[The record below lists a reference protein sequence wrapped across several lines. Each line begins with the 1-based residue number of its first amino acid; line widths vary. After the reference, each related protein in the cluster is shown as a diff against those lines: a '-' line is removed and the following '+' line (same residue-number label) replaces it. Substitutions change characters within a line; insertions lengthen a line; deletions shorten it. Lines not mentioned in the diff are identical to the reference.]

1 MSIGIQSTHF
11 AERNPRRVIPP
22 KACQRLD
29 TEHPADQNSDVL
41 EVKKEIPVKTHRY
54 SNLSSSTGVA
64 IARALFIL
72 AGTTLS
78 MALSTAALGGAGGT
92 SGRSASPNASADNF
106 NTGPT
111 VDTTSAIVQL
121 TGAPVSTYP
130 GTKPSPGRK
139 INFNGTAVRSYRAQ
153 LGAERNAFRNWLQA
167 NAHKVVITSQ
177 YDISLNAVAVQLN
190 GTSLATI
197 AAAPMVE
204 QVQYNA
210 LYHPDLSQS
219 YQVINASDAWAAAGG
234 RSNAGAGIKIGD
246 IDTGID
252 QNHPFFDPT
261 GFSYPAGFPKCDAA
275 DSTTHTRNTN
285 CKYVSP
291 KIIVAKVF
299 YNKAAVSG
307 LDAEAVQDHGSHT
320 AGIAAGVTGKTA
332 VVQGVSITDMS
343 GIAPGAWLGS
353 YNVFPGNVAN
363 ARSEDILNAVDAAIA
378 DGMDVLNL
386 SLGGSPRLGTA
397 SGTDVLSI
405 GLDDAVDAGLVV
417 AVAAGNSGPGT
428 KTVESP
434 GRAPKVITA
443 GGSTNQHF
451 IGEPFTYPSGA
462 ATTIGA
468 AVGDFPALPTSSYF
482 LFDTGNTACTSVSSS
497 ASGKLAVVNRGTCTF
512 STKVRNAIA
521 AGAVAVVVV
530 NNVAGDPTAMAKD
543 GLGGDN
549 LPAVMIGLQEG
560 AALRAS
566 GATTASA
573 VATFSEFI
581 TPNADILAGF
591 SSQGPTTP
599 DLLVKPDLTS
609 VGVNVLSSITCVG
622 KAITCG
628 GEGSWA
634 FFSGTSMATPHIAGS
649 AAVLLGLNPN
659 WSPARVKSA
668 LANRADLVIKDSKTG
683 THDIGP
689 TAQGAGRE
697 DLSVAAGG
705 TTWLSPVS
713 ASFGRVPTISS
724 TSLVVTVFNP
734 AGSSQNFTVSTSK
747 FTPSTFSNTVSSAFD
762 AGIITSG
769 DSRISVP
776 SSFSVPAS
784 GSYNLTV
791 TVKPGLSPGA
801 VVQGWI
807 NLAGTG
813 GNNLHLA
820 YYAVVGP

>member
-1 MSIGIQSTHF
+1 VK
-11 AERNPRRVIPP
+11 APRFFGR
-22 KACQRLD
+22 
-29 TEHPADQNSDVL
+29 
-41 EVKKEIPVKTHRY
+41 
-54 SNLSSSTGVA
+54 SSSTRVA
-64 IARALFIL
+64 IAGAIVSL
-72 AGTTLS
+72 AGTTLFI
-78 MALSTAALGGAGGT
+78 ALSTAVLAGGGASGGST
-92 SGRSASPNASADNF
+92 GPNASADNF
-106 NTGPT
+106 NTGAT

-130 GTKPSPGRK
+130 GTKPAPGKK
-139 INFNGTAVRSYRAQ
+139 INFNSTAVRLYRAQ
-153 LGAERNAFRNWLQA
+153 LAAERNAFRNWLQA
-167 NAHKVVITSQ
+167 NAPKVVITSQ

-190 GTSLATI
+190 GTSLSTI
-197 AAAPMVE
+197 AAAPMVQ

-219 YQVINASDAWAAAGG
+219 YKVINASGAWAAAGG
-234 RSNAGAGIKIGD
+234 RANAGAGIKIGD

-275 DSTTHTRNTN
+275 DSTTHASNTN

-291 KIIVAKVF
+291 KVIVAKVF
-299 YNKAAVSG
+299 NNKAAVRG
-307 LDAEAVQDHGSHT
+307 LDAQAVQDHGTHT

-332 VVQGVSITDMS
+332 VVDGVSISDMS
-343 GIAPGAWLGS
+343 GIAPGAWLGN
-353 YNVFPGNVAN
+353 YNVFPGNVTN
-363 ARSEDILNAVDAAIA
+363 ARSEDILNAVEAAIA

-386 SLGGSPRLGTA
+386 SLGGSPHLGTA
-397 SGTDVLSI
+397 AGIDVLSI

-417 AVAAGNSGPGT
+417 AVAAGNSGPGA

-434 GRAPKVITA
+434 GRAPNVITA
-443 GGSTNQHF
+443 GASTNQHF
-451 IGEPFTYPSGA
+451 VGEPFTYPSSGG
-462 ATTIGA
+462 TTIGA
-468 AVGDFPALPTSSYF
+468 AVGEFPPLPTSSYS

-497 ASGKLAVVNRGTCTF
+497 ASGKLAIVNRGTCSF

-521 AGAVAVVVV
+521 AGAVAVLVV
-530 NNVAGDPTAMAKD
+530 NNVAGDPSAMAKD

-549 LPAVMIGLQEG
+549 LPAVMIGLNEG

-573 VATFSEFI
+573 ASSFQEFI
-581 TPNADILAGF
+581 TSNADILAGF

-622 KAITCG
+622 KTITCG

-649 AAVLLGLNPN
+649 AAVLLDLNPG
-659 WSPARVKSA
+659 WSPAQVKSA
-668 LANRADLVIKDSKTG
+668 LVNRADLVIKDSQTG

-697 DLSVAAGG
+697 DLTVAAGG
-705 TTWLSPVS
+705 TTWLSPAS
-713 ASFGRVPTISS
+713 ASFGRVPVISP

-734 AGSSQNFTVSTSK
+734 TGSSQNFTVNTSK
-747 FTPSTFSNTVSSAFD
+747 FTPSTFSNTVSSVYD
-762 AGIITSG
+762 AGTITSG

-776 SSFSVPAS
+776 SSFSVPAT
-784 GSYNLTV
+784 GSYNLTI

-807 NLAGTG
+807 NLTGTG